1 MENKDLSAARLSV
14 GALDLEE
21 DPVVAALARVD
32 NLTGILARLLDD
44 DDATL
49 ATLQLARERLSVA
62 LALLESLLKMR
73 AARTTQSTLSG
84 ATQVDF
90 RDKRPPEKTPRMT
103 VSTTGEPFDLPDY
116 LSQVER
122 HWTAN
127 MFSRNLWATA
137 FSQFIDSKL
146 LQEEYCRAMAKDG
159 NRWTWEDAKTWL
171 GKKVPQGDI
180 LSAHIK
186 SFLNVRAT
194 NESTSVFIHRF
205 NNLMSK
211 AQMSD
216 DFDGSHIRQ
225 LLTSFVFLQ
234 SIPTNLHRE
243 LMAFVSQQRR
253 QLDPDA
259 DAAVTLLEVPVEVLL
274 DSLRARLG
282 PDTRITVSPGEPQA
296 SAVKPSAKSPERPW
310 AKKTPSP
317 SPSTSTISTPTVKS
331 AAPAST
337 EPTTWDINLVRCFS
351 CQQHGHIASK
361 CPLKPMTLEDQN
373 TVAKALALAK
383 QRSHLK
389 ATSLN
394 MFKEA
399 FDEEAYQEADAHRL
413 AILQAYRQP
422 KKT

>member
-1 MENKDLSAARLSV
+1 M
-14 GALDLEE
+14 
-21 DPVVAALARVD
+21 
-32 NLTGILARLLDD
+32 
-44 DDATL
+44 
-49 ATLQLARERLSVA
+49 
-62 LALLESLLKMR
+62 
-73 AARTTQSTLSG
+73 
-84 ATQVDF
+84 
-90 RDKRPPEKTPRMT
+90 
-103 VSTTGEPFDLPDY
+103 
-116 LSQVER
+116 
-122 HWTAN
+122 
-127 MFSRNLWATA
+127 
-137 FSQFIDSKL
+137 
-146 LQEEYCRAMAKDG
+146 
-159 NRWTWEDAKTWL
+159 
-171 GKKVPQGDI
+171 PQGDI

-253 QLDPDA
+253 LLDPEA

-282 PDTRITVSPGEPQA
+282 PDTRITVPPGEPQA
-296 SAVKPSAKSPERPW
+296 SAVKPGAKSPERPW

-317 SPSTSTISTPTVKS
+317 STSTSTISTTTVQR

-337 EPTTWDINLVRCFS
+337 EPTTWDITKVRCFS

-361 CPLKPMTLEDQN
+361 CPLKPMTLEEQN
-373 TVAKALALAK
+373 VIANALALAK
-383 QRSHLK
+383 QRSLLK

>member
-1 MENKDLSAARLSV
+1 MENKDLSAARLAV

-21 DPVVAALARVD
+21 DPVIAAQARVD
-32 NLTGILARLLDD
+32 TLTGTLARLLDD

-49 ATLQLARERLSVA
+49 ATLQMARERLTVA
-62 LALLESLLKMR
+62 LALLDSLLKMR
-73 AARTTQSTLSG
+73 AARTTPPTLSG

-216 DFDGSHIRQ
+216 DFDGSHVRQ

-253 QLDPDA
+253 QLDPEA

-282 PDTRITVSPGEPQA
+282 PDTRITVPPGEPQA
-296 SAVKPSAKSPERPW
+296 SAVR
-310 AKKTPSP
+310 
-317 SPSTSTISTPTVKS
+317 
-331 AAPAST
+331 
-337 EPTTWDINLVRCFS
+337 
-351 CQQHGHIASK
+351 
-361 CPLKPMTLEDQN
+361 
-373 TVAKALALAK
+373 
-383 QRSHLK
+383 
-389 ATSLN
+389 
-394 MFKEA
+394 
-399 FDEEAYQEADAHRL
+399 
-413 AILQAYRQP
+413 QAQC
-422 KKT
+422 